1 MKFIQMFSF
10 FLPDWRYNHTG
21 KHRSGILYLCWSWLV
36 NDFVFN
42 VQPASRCT
50 ARTSWP
56 HVIFFNLNR
65 ECMTGCTIL
74 VQISKWDFLCKTA
87 TKAPF
92 LLLCSGGPGLRVSSW
107 APSAAWFEYCTDV
120 HVPQGR
126 VWKCPLTSAGIFQL
140 PCEISQHALDG
151 LSVHTSWLT
160 GWVMLALVS
169 LRGWNIKCQEK
180 NES

>member
-1 MKFIQMFSF
+1 MFSF

-21 KHRSGILYLCWSWLV
+21 KHRSSILYLCWSWLV

-50 ARTSWP
+50 ARTSFP

-65 ECMTGCTIL
+65 ERMTGCTIL
-74 VQISKWDFLCKTA
+74 FQISKWDFLCKTA

-120 HVPQGR
+120 HVPQGLKVSSDFCSCTCGR
-126 VWKCPLTSAGIFQL
+126 SKSFNYPVKYLN
-140 PCEISQHALDG
+140 
-151 LSVHTSWLT
+151 VHLMSCLFILH
-160 GWVMLALVS
+160 G
-169 LRGWNIKCQEK
+169 
-180 NES
+180 